1 MRANDTCNTRDTTSP
16 CRGLRAD
23 PENEARRLV
32 NTYSNLILRLSFTY
46 LKSTH
51 DAQDICQ
58 DVLIKLIERQEPFQN
73 TEHEKA
79 WVIRATANACKDTL
93 RKSYRRTSAP
103 LEEAA
108 EHKSPEEPE
117 GSAGA
122 VAATGNLT
130 TVQGLLDDVFNGAP
144 ASTEVTD
151 AIGRPIGA
159 SASCNGVTI
168 TADAVVGDRWNYVV
182 VFSIARDDGKSFDV
196 EPLETG
202 TLPLMFDGPSGIHI
216 DWMEAG
222 GGGIHFYD
230 ADPTDNAIQMVQSMS
245 ADTFDGK
252 SIIGNTARA
261 HLENLYAIDDAGE
274 RHLIAE
280 GSWDLKFE
288 MNYDDTTIDL
298 PAGFSVDYN
307 DLSADIES
315 VAISPIG
322 ITVDYT
328 AHDVMNWQKQDDGK
342 MSDRNSTEMDR
353 ILNMPILVTLA
364 NGTVIDATESGS
376 ASKVNDNGTTSVH
389 KTYVFDIFANPEDI
403 ESVTIAGTEVW
414 QQ

>member
-1 MRANDTCNTRDTTSP
+1 MNKTYRQALDDMAFPEETTKHMTNALAQAIASRQKCEADQAVVGFTPASSSHAAQANKT
-16 CRGLRAD
+16 
-23 PENEARRLV
+23 V
-32 NTYSNLILRLSFTY
+32 
-46 LKSTH
+46 K
-51 DAQDICQ
+51 
-58 DVLIKLIERQEPFQN
+58 
-73 TEHEKA
+73 
-79 WVIRATANACKDTL
+79 
-93 RKSYRRTSAP
+93 RTSHP
-103 LEEAA
+103 KKCWHLVAA
-108 EHKSPEEPE
+108 ASLAGALVI

-130 TVQGLLDDVFNGAP
+130 TVKGLLDDVFNGAP
-144 ASTEVTD
+144 ASTEIID

-182 VFSIARDDGKSFDV
+182 VFSITRDNGTPFDV

-245 ADTFDGK
+245 ADTFDGE

-274 RHLIAE
+274 RRLIAE

-307 DLSADIES
+307 DLTADVES
-315 VAISPIG
+315 IAISPIG

-328 AHDVMNWQKQDDGK
+328 TSDVMNWQEQNSGK
-342 MSDRNSTEMDR
+342 MSDRNSAEMER
-353 ILNMPILVTLA
+353 ILNLPILVTLA
-364 NGTVIDATESGS
+364 DGTVIDATESGS
-376 ASKVNDNGTTSVH
+376 ASKANDNGTTSVH
-389 KTYVFDIFANPEDI
+389 KTYVFDTFASPEDI
-403 ESVTIAGTEVW
+403 ASVTIAGTEVW

>member
-1 MRANDTCNTRDTTSP
+1 M
-16 CRGLRAD
+16 
-23 PENEARRLV
+23 
-32 NTYSNLILRLSFTY
+32 
-46 LKSTH
+46 
-51 DAQDICQ
+51 
-58 DVLIKLIERQEPFQN
+58 
-73 TEHEKA
+73 
-79 WVIRATANACKDTL
+79 
-93 RKSYRRTSAP
+93 
-103 LEEAA
+103 
-108 EHKSPEEPE
+108 
-117 GSAGA
+117 
-122 VAATGNLT
+122 
-130 TVQGLLDDVFNGAP
+130 
-144 ASTEVTD
+144 
-151 AIGRPIGA
+151 
-159 SASCNGVTI
+159 
-168 TADAVVGDRWNYVV
+168 VGDRWNYVV

-245 ADTFDGK
+245 ADTFGGK

-274 RHLIAE
+274 RRLIAE

-307 DLSADIES
+307 DLSANIES

-328 AHDVMNWQKQDDGK
+328 AHDIVNWQEQDSGK
-342 MSDRNSTEMDR
+342 ISDRNSTEMNR

-389 KTYVFDIFANPEDI
+389 KTYVFDVFASPEDI
-403 ESVTIAGTEVW
+403 ASVTIAGTEVW